1 MRKFIYAFFILA
13 FLVSCQ
19 SEDKYIYDLN
29 PVEVLPANANKDK
42 EKTIEQF
49 ISILYANLFQKA
61 LSADEMVEIRRLIES
76 IGDKEVAYEILIS
89 NYMNRSDVIIPADED
104 MRADLD
110 AFLKDTYKRFFVR
123 IPSEA
128 EKAYLKNFIES
139 DPNVSAEM
147 VYFSFA
153 LSEEYR
159 FY

>member
-1 MRKFIYAFFILA
+1 MRKILYAFISLA
-13 FLVSCQ
+13 LLVSCQ

-29 PVEVLPANANKDK
+29 PVEVLPANANKNK

-61 LSADEMVEIRRLIES
+61 LSADEMVEIRKLIES

-89 NYMNRSDVIIPADED
+89 NYMNRSDVIIPPTEE

-110 AFLKDTYKRFFVR
+110 AFLQETYKRFFVR

>member
-1 MRKFIYAFFILA
+1 MKKLLYAFIALA
-13 FLVSCQ
+13 LLSSCQ
-19 SEDKYIYDLN
+19 SEDKYVYELN
-29 PVEVLPANANKDK
+29 AVEVLPANANKNK

-61 LSADEMVEIRRLIES
+61 LSADDMVEIRKLIES

-89 NYMNRSDVIIPADED
+89 NYMNRPDVILPRNED

-110 AFLKDTYKRFFVR
+110 AFLEETYKRFFIR
-123 IPSEA
+123 IPSQA
-128 EKAYLKNFIES
+128 EKAFLKNMIES
-139 DPNVSAEM
+139 DPNITAEM